1 MVSFC
6 PCLDSLDVTVSFA
19 FLHLRKSGPSVV
31 EPLALKTAGIVDEV
45 VFECLL
51 LLDAT
56 VGVLSVATTE
66 WPLGAGEGDLGEGKV
81 LISICVSSS
90 TNVLNKSSFLLA
102 LLDEAPTVGA
112 VEPLDDDGKFGSV
125 GTVCGPGL
133 RMCFEMFFRH
143 EIR

>member
-1 MVSFC
+1 MSFC
-6 PCLDSLDVTVSFA
+6 RCLDSLHVVVSFA

-51 LLDAT
+51 LLDPT
-56 VGVLSVATTE
+56 VGALSVPTTE
-66 WPLGAGEGDLGEGKV
+66 LPLGAGEGDLGVGKV
-81 LISICVSSS
+81 LISISVSSS

-102 LLDEAPTVGA
+102 LLSDEAPTVGA
-112 VEPLDDDGKFGSV
+112 VELLDDDGKFGSV